1 MKPEVT
7 INFCVR
13 SNFHTKE
20 KTHPVFISGRVQK
33 TRGYIGST
41 DIQIP
46 SDMTIVNNRC
56 KGGTPTQRRRINAQ
70 IDDQLELLTE
80 CVDYLKGRNLLTL
93 SHLKELYHKGGASRF
108 TFTDLS
114 DDFLRYE
121 KSRVGGL
128 ITKQSYGV
136 YANAGRNFQMFLES
150 KDLTELPL
158 DEITKETIEQ

>member
-33 TRGYIGST
+33 ARGYIGST
-41 DIQIP
+41 DIQLP

-70 IDDQLELLTE
+70 IDEQLEPPPQ
-80 CVDYLKGRNLLTL
+80 
-93 SHLKELYHKGGASRF
+93 GAVS
-108 TFTDLS
+108 
-114 DDFLRYE
+114 
-121 KSRVGGL
+121 
-128 ITKQSYGV
+128 
-136 YANAGRNFQMFLES
+136 
-150 KDLTELPL
+150 
-158 DEITKETIEQ
+158 